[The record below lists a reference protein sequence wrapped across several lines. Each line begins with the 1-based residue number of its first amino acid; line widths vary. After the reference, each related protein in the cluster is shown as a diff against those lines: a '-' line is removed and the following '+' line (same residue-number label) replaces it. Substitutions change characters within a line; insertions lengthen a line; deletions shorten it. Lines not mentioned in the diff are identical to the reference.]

1 MTRVALL
8 ADIHGNSPALRGV
21 LEDVERAG
29 CTRLFVLGDIING
42 HDPAGCVDLLQSG
55 PGRIEALKGNAEN
68 YLLIPDL
75 EAFPKSGEPYYA
87 NLIRLLRWYEEQLS
101 SAQLAWLGRLPDTI
115 RWNGA
120 CLAHDSPLD
129 RLFAE
134 QHYIQGIDAKYQEL
148 FFHSPGIYPDTASA
162 QLEPILNWMDADAV
176 SQVYVGHTH
185 VPFIAWHGTRLL
197 CNVGS
202 VGLPLDGDPRP
213 AWALVEQTAG
223 EPPVVTIRRVKYEIG
238 EILEIV
244 DFHPDAPDFERPGMQ
259 HAYKKMLQTG
269 IHWRVHLI
277 EVNP

>member
-8 ADIHGNSPALRGV
+8 ADIHGNSPALRAV

-68 YLLIPDL
+68 YLLTPDL
-75 EAFPKSGEPYYA
+75 GAFPKSREPFYA

-148 FFHSPGIYPDTASA
+148 FFHSPGIYPDTAGA

-238 EILEIV
+238 EILDIV
-244 DFHPDAPDFERPGMQ
+244 DSHPDAPDFERPGMQ